1 MIKKITEVGRRWFS
15 PTTIRRIGAFML
27 MASMA
32 LGTAT
37 VAFADDDDDD
47 DDWKEWRHEQHKR
60 HKKHK
65 KHMKKLYKERRKARK
80 QYEKDREKALRRM
93 VRHAARGG
101 RDVDVW
107 QISDDTY
114 IVRYNRGGHYYTQR
128 LYPYSGKYGRVNSIS
143 VNWSPESAWSLI
155 PGISLN
161 FNF

>member
-1 MIKKITEVGRRWFS
+1 
-15 PTTIRRIGAFML
+15 ML

-80 QYEKDREKALRRM
+80 HYEKDREKALRRM
-93 VRHAARGG
+93 VRHAARVRLLQIAVHEGVKHDVRRVVRAIPRKVGG
-101 RDVDVW
+101 GALVGSVAIAGEKHGKRFVRDCV
-107 QISDDTY
+107 Q
-114 IVRYNRGGHYYTQR
+114 Q
-128 LYPYSGKYGRVNSIS
+128 L
-143 VNWSPESAWSLI
+143 PEIL
-155 PGISLN
+155 LLRKD
-161 FNF
+161 F